1 MKTVTIEQLNNDM
14 SSIINYS
21 LTTHDEVNIA
31 TNTGSVIIL
40 PQEDYES
47 MQETLRLLMD
57 KKSLTALLEGHK
69 NRDEGN
75 ILKSQSVKDVFSD
88 L

>member
-1 MKTVTIEQLNNDM
+1 MKTVTIDQFNNDT

-21 LTTHDEVNIA
+21 LTTHDEVSVA
-31 TNTGSVIIL
+31 TNTGAVIIL
-40 PQEDYES
+40 PQEDYDS

-57 KKSLTALLEGHK
+57 KKSLIALLEGHK
-69 NRDEGN
+69 VRDEGN
-75 ILKSQSVKDVFSD
+75 FPKSSCIEDVFSD